1 MLKEPFLVVSFC
13 DHIDQDVVLF
23 PEAIDLV
30 LLNLGGSSASMECY
44 ALIDILLLCY
54 VIFVSICECHSEIVQ
69 HCFVSLCSLLWIV

>member
-30 LLNLGGSSASMECY
+30 LLNLGCSSASMECY
-44 ALIDILLLCY
+44 AIVDILLLCQ
-54 VIFVSICECHSEIVQ
+54 VVFISVSECYSKIVQ
-69 HCFVSLCSLLWIV
+69 HVKLAGILFDFYS